1 MNEVTSL
8 YYALR
13 IDLEKKIKELGKIT
27 EELDEIGRGQKSIV
41 VKTINGIQYYYEQ
54 WRENGKLRYKSLGRV
69 KPGGVC
75 DHEIS
80 IMRRKELLAREEEL
94 RFLILH
100 LQAEL
105 NKIKNWKDKE
115 SILPEYSF
123 EVFWKDEL
131 SARVS
136 VSKSKVHVSRYIM
149 HPVRQIF
156 SDEFITR
163 NQLNEVLRL
172 RCFEEGRADC
182 TAKLKSLGLSE
193 YNPLEIVKKTH
204 GVSFNDYIWIRF
216 PGERLTAKDVLVRD

>member
-1 MNEVTSL
+1 MSEITSL

-13 IDLEKKIKELGKIT
+13 IELEQKTIELDKIT
-27 EELDEIGRGQKSIV
+27 AELDEIGREQKSIV
-41 VKTINGIQYYYEQ
+41 VKTINDNQYYYEQ
-54 WRENGKLRYKSLGRV
+54 WRENGKLRYKSLGKV
-69 KPGGVC
+69 TPGGAC
-75 DHEIS
+75 DNEIR
-80 IMRRKELLAREEEL
+80 IMRRKELLSREEEL
-94 RFLILH
+94 QFLISH

-105 NKIKNWKDKE
+105 NKLKNWKDKE
-115 SILPEYSF
+115 SILSEYSF
-123 EVFWKDEL
+123 EVFWKDQL

-136 VSKSKVHVSRYIM
+136 VGKSRVHVSRYIK
-149 HPVRQIF
+149 HPIRQIF

-163 NQLNEVLRL
+163 NQLNEVLKL

-182 TAKLKSLGLSE
+182 TAKLKALGLSE